1 MVDRDPKARPTITKC
16 LEQWN
21 AKVFP
26 LSYGKVLF
34 HLGASFQRIP
44 QLYSDNKISLIRYHF
59 DSICET
65 ALGIHDF
72 SKKHLKQPIEP
83 AVYNFLKS
91 ANQMEI
97 FDQLQPS
104 QPFFQASAS
113 PDQMKQRLSS
123 ATRPKD
129 QDALLI
135 VALWLGKLLTS
146 AFYPQSKLV
155 ALEMIEVI
163 AQYIPF

>member
-1 MVDRDPKARPTITKC
+1 
-16 LEQWN
+16 
-21 AKVFP
+21 
-26 LSYGKVLF
+26 
-34 HLGASFQRIP
+34 
-44 QLYSDNKISLIRYHF
+44 
-59 DSICET
+59 
-65 ALGIHDF
+65 
-72 SKKHLKQPIEP
+72 
-83 AVYNFLKS
+83 
-91 ANQMEI
+91 
-97 FDQLQPS
+97 
-104 QPFFQASAS
+104 
-113 PDQMKQRLSS
+113 MKQRLSS